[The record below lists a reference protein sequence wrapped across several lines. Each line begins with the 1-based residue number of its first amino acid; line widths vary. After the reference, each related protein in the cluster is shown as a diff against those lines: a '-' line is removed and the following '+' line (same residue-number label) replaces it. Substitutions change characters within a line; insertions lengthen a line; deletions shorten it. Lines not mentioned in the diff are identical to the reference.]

1 MSSNYWDQILI
12 GLSLISIHNDVSLN
26 LIYTVTTE
34 SAGWAWLQSD
44 LLNTTISDE
53 LLFSWMYLQTDDADE
68 YSQHGQLSVA
78 QIPFIHHIK
87 CVVKKSIKPPLL
99 WCHFLYLISLGYIRK
114 YVASLLNFC
123 TYLISG
129 SGPWYSNVAHVTWPV
144 EMSTAAP

>member
-53 LLFSWMYLQTDDADE
+53 LLFSWMYLQTDDADAMHTFNID
-68 YSQHGQLSVA
+68 SCQWLKFLS
-78 QIPFIHHIK
+78 
-87 CVVKKSIKPPLL
+87 
-99 WCHFLYLISLGYIRK
+99 Y
-114 YVASLLNFC
+114 
-123 TYLISG
+123 T
-129 SGPWYSNVAHVTWPV
+129 T
-144 EMSTAAP
+144 